1 MAAGGAP
8 AALTDRSASAH
19 DMWVEADGV
28 TMAEHAQQLDR
39 KRTPQTPRV
48 FALAMVLPLPIW
60 QCVFFVAALAFL
72 AVMSFWSVQ
81 NFRVV
86 PDFTFANWVKMFGAG
101 YFQQTYVRTFGY
113 GVLAAAIS
121 SVLAFP
127 CAYGLAFKLPLSMQ
141 RLAVACLII
150 PYFTSY
156 LVRIYSWKIL
166 LTEHGVI
173 NAALGWVGLG
183 PFSMISN
190 LFAVMVGYL
199 TLIFPIV
206 ILLQYFSL
214 ANVDRRLIEAAHNL
228 RCGAFSTVFRVVI
241 PSAKIGLILAA
252 TFAFILSFGDF
263 VSPSF
268 LGNNKPPTLSILMV
282 DAVKSG
288 SQWPR
293 AAVVALSMIVT
304 LIAAAFL
311 AMSAAYPRK
320 GRR

>member
-1 MAAGGAP
+1 
-8 AALTDRSASAH
+8 
-19 DMWVEADGV
+19 
-28 TMAEHAQQLDR
+28 MAERAQHPHR
-39 KRTPQTPRV
+39 KDLPLASRA
-48 FALAMVLPLPIW
+48 FALAMALPLPVW

-72 AVMSFWSVQ
+72 VVMTFWSVQ

-86 PDFTFANWVKMFGAG
+86 PDFTFANWAKMFSAG
-101 YFQQTYVRTFGY
+101 YFQQTYLRTFGY
-113 GVLAAAIS
+113 GALAAALA

-127 CAYGLAFKLPLSMQ
+127 CAYGIAFKLPLQAQ
-141 RLAVACLII
+141 RVVVACLII

-156 LVRIYSWKIL
+156 LVRIYAWKIL
-166 LTEHGVI
+166 LTEHGII
-173 NAALGWVGLG
+173 NAVLGGVGIG
-183 PFSMISN
+183 PFSMTSN
-190 LFAVMVGYL
+190 LFAVMIGYL

-228 RCGAFSTVFRVVI
+228 NCGAFSTVFRVVI

-293 AAVVALSMIVT
+293 AAVVALTMIVT
-304 LIAAAFL
+304 LVAVAFL
-311 AMSAAYPRK
+311 AMRAAYSRK
-320 GRR
+320 ARN

>member
-1 MAAGGAP
+1 
-8 AALTDRSASAH
+8 
-19 DMWVEADGV
+19 
-28 TMAEHAQQLDR
+28 MAEHAKQSDR
-39 KRTPQTPRV
+39 KGTGRASWG
-48 FALAMVLPLPIW
+48 FALSMALPLAVW
-60 QCVFFVAALAFL
+60 QCVFFVAALVFL
-72 AVMSFWSVQ
+72 VVMSFWSVQ

-86 PDFTFANWVKMFGAG
+86 PDFTLANWVKMFTAG
-101 YFQQTYVRTFGY
+101 YFQQTYVRTLLY
-113 GVLAAAIS
+113 GALAALTA

-127 CAYGLAFKLPLSMQ
+127 CAYGLAFKLPLPVQ

-156 LVRIYSWKIL
+156 LVRAYSWKIL
-166 LTEHGVI
+166 LTDNGVI
-173 NAALGWVGLG
+173 NGVLGWAGLG
-183 PFSMISN
+183 PFSMTSN
-190 LFAVMVGYL
+190 LFAVMIGYL

-228 RCGAFSTVFRVVI
+228 RCGALSTVFRVVI
-241 PSAKIGLILAA
+241 PSAKTGLILAA

-268 LGNNKPPTLSILMV
+268 LGNNKPPTLSIQMV

-293 AAVVALSMIVT
+293 AAVVALTMIGT
-304 LIAAAFL
+304 LVAVAFL
-311 AMSAAYPRK
+311 AMSAAYSRK
-320 GRR
+320 GGR

>member
-1 MAAGGAP
+1 MAQ
-8 AALTDRSASAH
+8 
-19 DMWVEADGV
+19 
-28 TMAEHAQQLDR
+28 HAQYSDKESVPPASRGKASRQEAS
-39 KRTPQTPRV
+39 RV
-48 FALAMVLPLPIW
+48 FALAMALPMAVW

-72 AVMSFWSVQ
+72 AVMAFWSVQ

-86 PDFTFANWVKMFGAG
+86 PDFTFANWVKMFSAG
-101 YFQQTYVRTFGY
+101 YFQQTYLRTFGY
-113 GVLAAAIS
+113 GAMAAAIS

-127 CAYGLAFKLPLSMQ
+127 CAYGIAFKLPRQAQ
-141 RLAVACLII
+141 RLVVACLII

-156 LVRIYSWKIL
+156 LVRTFAWKIL
-166 LTEHGVI
+166 LTDNGVI
-173 NAALGWVGLG
+173 NAVLGWVGLG
-183 PFSMISN
+183 PFSMMSN
-190 LFAVMVGYL
+190 LFAVMIGYL

-214 ANVDRRLIEAAHNL
+214 ANIDRRLIEAAHNL

-293 AAVVALSMIVT
+293 AAVVALSMIAT
-304 LIAAAFL
+304 LVAVAFL
-311 AMSAAYPRK
+311 AMSTAYSRE